1 MVCDVQQTYL
11 SPSKVC
17 NFVCLGIF
25 LCNFHCLGVQV
36 ICFDKY
42 LSSFLLTC
50 TALLSHCLYKRNFK
64 GYLEI
69 LAKTSRISIGYLNIL
84 CCARPIYYQCL
95 HFVPLKKTKKPSV
108 FGCFQG
114 VYNWNI
120 RQQRVNYSPRVSLC
134 YNYSFLYEFQKQP
147 SEGILRKG
155 NLKICSKFTGEHP
168 CQSIISIK
176 LFCNFI
182 EITLRHG
189 RCPVNLLHILRTPF
203 LKNSCGQLLLEFL
216 FI

>member
-1 MVCDVQQTYL
+1 M
-11 SPSKVC
+11 
-17 NFVCLGIF
+17 
-25 LCNFHCLGVQV
+25 

-42 LSSFLLTC
+42 LSSFHLTC
-50 TALLSHCLYKRNFK
+50 TTLLSHCLYKRNFK

-69 LAKTSRISIGYLNIL
+69 LAKYLVSASDTSIFFVVLDPFITTVRILY
-84 CCARPIYYQCL
+84 
-95 HFVPLKKTKKPSV
+95 PLKRPKSLRFSDV
-108 FGCFQG
+108 FRGYKIGIFASNG
-114 VYNWNI
+114 LITHHEYLFATITRFSTNSRSSHPKV
-120 RQQRVNYSPRVSLC
+120 
-134 YNYSFLYEFQKQP
+134 FL
-147 SEGILRKG
+147 GKG

-189 RCPVNLLHILRTPF
+189 CCPVNLLYILRTPF
-203 LKNSCGQLLLEFL
+203 LKNPCGRLFLEFL